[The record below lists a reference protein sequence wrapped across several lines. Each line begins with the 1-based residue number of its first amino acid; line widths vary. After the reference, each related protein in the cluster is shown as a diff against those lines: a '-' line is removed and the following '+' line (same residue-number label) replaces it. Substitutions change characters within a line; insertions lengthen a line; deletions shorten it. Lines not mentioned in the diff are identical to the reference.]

1 MRQRAGR
8 SVGVIG
14 FFLLVSACA
23 SNAPT
28 VECDKRLAPINVG
41 ETPNVPPPH
50 KDTPSAEKSK
60 S

>member
-1 MRQRAGR
+1 MRQRTGR

-23 SNAPT
+23 SHAPT

-41 ETPNVPPPH
+41 ETPAPPLQ
-50 KDTPSAEKSK
+50 KGTPSAGKPKS
-60 S
+60 